1 MEDTVGD
8 LGPHLQVKT
17 IRMWELL
24 RNTGAS
30 NPCNGAYSPKC
41 LEGVFSEVAGSVECL
56 SALEFARGT
65 LEGIMD
71 Q

>member
-24 RNTGAS
+24 RNTGALKT
-30 NPCNGAYSPKC
+30 PTQD
-41 LEGVFSEVAGSVECL
+41 LF
-56 SALEFARGT
+56 T
-65 LEGIMD
+65 
-71 Q
+71 